1 MPGATDY
8 TATYTA
14 TNLLNYITGQLAGRR
29 TPQTPAGSKK
39 DRPPRFRRAS
49 IAPGDDAAA
58 SRRRVMVYG
67 STCTC

>member
-29 TPQTPAGSKK
+29 T
-39 DRPPRFRRAS
+39 
-49 IAPGDDAAA
+49 
-58 SRRRVMVYG
+58 RRRLPGRKRIDRRGFGGQALPLETPPPLHVARAMVYG
-67 STCTC
+67 IHL

>member
-49 IAPGDDAAA
+49 IALETTPPLHVA
-58 SRRRVMVYG
+58 RVMVYG
-67 STCTC
+67 IHL